1 MNNKLID
8 FISGIEVS
16 ATPEERE
23 AVQVFSKQ
31 LVEDYGYS
39 KEQIITHPQFRVKSR
54 PSDNKGQYPVDIA
67 VFRTIQKKEDD
78 LYIIVECK
86 KKNRRDGKS
95 QLEDYL
101 KLSKSKL
108 GVWFNGSEKV
118 FLRKIEKNGQ
128 IYFDEIPNIPK
139 VDQEIEDIGRFKR
152 KDLKPTSNIQII
164 FKSIRNH
171 LAGNTVGVTRDEMLA
186 QQMINLIFCK
196 LYDER
201 FTHPDNPIKFRVGV
215 NESPKEVENRIMAL
229 FQKVKQTQ
237 KDVFTENDE
246 IIMDRNS
253 IVYVVGELQN
263 YSLMNSNR
271 DVITDAF
278 ETFIGH
284 TLKGSQ
290 GQFFTPRNVVKMI
303 VEILN
308 PNENDKI
315 LDPACGSGGFLLESL
330 KFVWNKMS
338 SQYFELGWS
347 DIQIEKKKFEVA
359 TSNFKGIDKD
369 FFLVKVAKAYMN
381 LMGDGKTG
389 IFCEDGLEN
398 PQNWASQT
406 YSQIQLGEFDL
417 LMTNPPFGSK
427 ISVTGEAKLKEFQLG
442 YKWKQNP
449 GDSKFYKTQTIAQ
462 KTPPQ
467 ELFIERCLQMLKTG
481 GKMAIILPESY
492 LHAPSKK
499 YVLQYLTE
507 KNNIQTIIDLPQNT
521 FRPFCG
527 VKTCLVIVQ
536 KNQCQQKNIMMGVVE
551 QVGQDHKGD
560 LIYRFNKNKAT
571 FTTEIWDDTLLIRKE
586 LALKNSLAEGNTIAS
601 KSRKYLF
608 YVSSNSIIKNYYIP
622 RYYWNLKIEE
632 AKIKAKAMNMSLMPL
647 GELLEKNILVSYKGH
662 GSPPSRYKGRGTV
675 PYIRV
680 ADIGNWDIYKNP
692 TSRIPYNIYKSTKG
706 VNGVDLQEKDIL
718 FVRRGSYRIGSVAI
732 LSPFDKEV
740 LLTSEITVLRV
751 NNNNIG
757 LTAYYLLFALSHEI
771 TQMQINNKVF
781 VDTTLT
787 NIGERWKELEIPIFS
802 EIEKMNHISDSV
814 ADIIQN
820 KWKSVESLQQIQ
832 NNFGRLNF

>member
-1 MNNKLID
+1 M
-8 FISGIEVS
+8 SV
-16 ATPEERE
+16 
-23 AVQVFSKQ
+23 
-31 LVEDYGYS
+31 
-39 KEQIITHPQFRVKSR
+39 
-54 PSDNKGQYPVDIA
+54 
-67 VFRTIQKKEDD
+67 
-78 LYIIVECK
+78 K

-139 VDQEIEDIGRFKR
+139 VDQEIEDMGRFKR

-338 SQYFELGWS
+338 S
-347 DIQIEKKKFEVA
+347 
-359 TSNFKGIDKD
+359 
-369 FFLVKVAKAYMN
+369 
-381 LMGDGKTG
+381 
-389 IFCEDGLEN
+389 
-398 PQNWASQT
+398 
-406 YSQIQLGEFDL
+406 
-417 LMTNPPFGSK
+417 
-427 ISVTGEAKLKEFQLG
+427 
-442 YKWKQNP
+442 
-449 GDSKFYKTQTIAQ
+449 
-462 KTPPQ
+462 
-467 ELFIERCLQMLKTG
+467 
-481 GKMAIILPESY
+481 
-492 LHAPSKK
+492 
-499 YVLQYLTE
+499 
-507 KNNIQTIIDLPQNT
+507 
-521 FRPFCG
+521 
-527 VKTCLVIVQ
+527 
-536 KNQCQQKNIMMGVVE
+536 
-551 QVGQDHKGD
+551 
-560 LIYRFNKNKAT
+560 
-571 FTTEIWDDTLLIRKE
+571 
-586 LALKNSLAEGNTIAS
+586 
-601 KSRKYLF
+601 
-608 YVSSNSIIKNYYIP
+608 
-622 RYYWNLKIEE
+622 
-632 AKIKAKAMNMSLMPL
+632 
-647 GELLEKNILVSYKGH
+647 
-662 GSPPSRYKGRGTV
+662 
-675 PYIRV
+675 
-680 ADIGNWDIYKNP
+680 
-692 TSRIPYNIYKSTKG
+692 
-706 VNGVDLQEKDIL
+706 
-718 FVRRGSYRIGSVAI
+718 
-732 LSPFDKEV
+732 
-740 LLTSEITVLRV
+740 
-751 NNNNIG
+751 
-757 LTAYYLLFALSHEI
+757 
-771 TQMQINNKVF
+771 
-781 VDTTLT
+781 
-787 NIGERWKELEIPIFS
+787 
-802 EIEKMNHISDSV
+802 
-814 ADIIQN
+814 
-820 KWKSVESLQQIQ
+820 
-832 NNFGRLNF
+832 